1 MQRKRKG
8 VYKMDYTLTLFLINF
23 LGLAILCMGIWITKQ
38 LFLLIRIVVR
48 YYRAMEKEMDTAE

>member
-1 MQRKRKG
+1 
-8 VYKMDYTLTLFLINF
+8 MDYTLTLFLINF